1 MLKLKSKK
9 VEEKLGGISSIC
21 WIHVVFFSMI
31 HSADFLEE
39 NKPVKFQVL
48 ESLSFISL
56 RHFNRGKREEQI
68 AVG

>member
-1 MLKLKSKK
+1 MK
-9 VEEKLGGISSIC
+9 VEEKLGGISSIH

-31 HSADFLEE
+31 HSVDFLKK
-39 NKPVKFQVL
+39 NKPVKFRVL
-48 ESLSFISL
+48 ESLSSIFS